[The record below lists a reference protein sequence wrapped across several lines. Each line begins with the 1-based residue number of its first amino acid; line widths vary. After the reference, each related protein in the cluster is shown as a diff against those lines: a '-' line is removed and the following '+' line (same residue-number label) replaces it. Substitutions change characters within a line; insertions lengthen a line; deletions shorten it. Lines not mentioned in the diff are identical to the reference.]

1 MKRNAIDMCVMKIF
15 SLLMLYFF
23 VLEFSSFYTSLFC
36 FVFCLLFCHT
46 VFSVWSECLVL
57 FAFSV
62 LYCNSVELDSSHIMR
77 VAVRSWTLLESYS
90 HV

>member
-1 MKRNAIDMCVMKIF
+1 MCDVNFF
-15 SLLMLYFF
+15 STDVVFF
-23 VLEFSSFYTSLFC
+23 CVLEFSSFYTSLFC

-46 VFSVWSECLVL
+46 VFSVWSEFLVL